1 MELVKVNDIYDF
13 ISLFPLVLY
22 TYGFVM
28 IFMEKD
34 IFILLGM
41 ILSHEIQGLV
51 KRNTKTWNPKIFKR
65 PDNARDTNAFNLG
78 GFTGNN
84 PGFPS
89 GHTFAVSYVM
99 YYLIL
104 KNNDDFYSLNSIF
117 KQLTIL
123 IVAYARVLKGAHR
136 IIQVIAGYFFG
147 LALAYGMVYISNL
160 FFLKFTNTLPN
171 L

>member
-1 MELVKVNDIYDF
+1 MCV
-13 ISLFPLVLY
+13 
-22 TYGFVM
+22 
-28 IFMEKD
+28 
-34 IFILLGM
+34 
-41 ILSHEIQGLV
+41 
-51 KRNTKTWNPKIFKR
+51 
-65 PDNARDTNAFNLG
+65 
-78 GFTGNN
+78 
-84 PGFPS
+84 
-89 GHTFAVSYVM
+89 
-99 YYLIL
+99 